1 MRRFRFP
8 WLVCLAVFAVFDAG
22 AAGLRSAGDA
32 GDAGAELVSLTS
44 EDRQGMRAYYA
55 KASRPGHFEIELRL
69 LDPVNVRARPE
80 LPYRI
85 PVSGKQPGFVVLI
98 EPIDASLAASY
109 GLGLKALPGRPMRAS
124 DAVPYRYAV
133 PLGAGVPARIDQ
145 GPNGPTHDR
154 PQSRYAMDFAVPD
167 GTPVVAARG
176 GLVVDLAMGYTEG
189 ALDPAL
195 DGKANVVRIEH
206 DDGTMALYAHLAPHS
221 ERVRL
226 GDRVVAGQRLA
237 DSGHT
242 GYASGPHLH
251 FAVQV
256 NEDFELVSIPFEL
269 AATTR

>member
-1 MRRFRFP
+1 MRRLRFP
-8 WLVCLAVFAVFDAG
+8 LVVCLAVLAACDAG
-22 AAGLRSAGDA
+22 AASLRPATESGT
-32 GDAGAELVSLTS
+32 ELVSLTS

-55 KASRPGHFEIELRL
+55 RATRPGHFEIELRL
-69 LDPVNVRARPE
+69 VDPVNVRARPS

-85 PVSGKQPGFVVLI
+85 AVGGRDPEFVVLV
-98 EPIDASLAASY
+98 EPLDASLASSY
-109 GLGLKALPGRPMRAS
+109 GLGMKALPGRPMRAS
-124 DAVPYRYAV
+124 DAVAYRYAV
-133 PLGAGVPARIDQ
+133 PLGAGVPVRIDQ

-167 GTPVVAARG
+167 GTPVAAARG
-176 GLVVDLAMGYTEG
+176 GLVVDVEMGYTEG

-195 DGKANVVRIEH
+195 DGRANVVRIEH

-221 ERVRL
+221 ARVRL

-256 NEDFELVSIPFEL
+256 NEDFNLVSIPFEL
-269 AATTR
+269 APTAR